1 MMGWVEVIAYFLTNE
16 IRVILG
22 LMFTAILTDRVY
34 AGSREINTYPGKA
47 GKQAGVAAG
56 LIVTIPVVLGAAPAA
71 GSALEA
77 ALICLI
83 LCCLRQKNGQA
94 AGLRMLLFF
103 AFFYE
108 LGIAL
113 WDFLISAWL
122 GVLFGSPRFL
132 RSDCME
138 YYAALLLVRL
148 VMITYAVAFRHTLR
162 KNRDEVGDRATG
174 ENGFMRPAAMV
185 TAFSLLG
192 LVSLS
197 EQKVIRFSDDEL
209 MTWIFLDL
217 ILMFAVMMAHM
228 ERQRAMEEEIS
239 RLREEQAE
247 ILERDYR
254 SLNETYSANAKLYH
268 DLHNHIEALYQ
279 SLKHGDVE
287 EALEYCEDLRAPV
300 KNIAE
305 NVWTGEKAVD
315 YLINSKMTAAG
326 EKGIPV
332 EIDVEYPRNTGI
344 RSADLAAVLGNLLD
358 NALESAEKCSAG
370 EGDEGKIDSAKR
382 KPSVYIILKIRPV
395 NEMLVIKMENSCMTP
410 PVLENGKF
418 RTSKAD
424 KEMHGWGLKSIESV
438 AQRYEGAVSTEYV
451 SGSELN
457 GTVRKEDSASEDKLP
472 DSAGI
477 FRTVVTLSCRKR

>member
-34 AGSREINTYPGKA
+34 AGSRGIHTYPGKA

-174 ENGFMRPAAMV
+174 ENGLMRPAAMV

-197 EQKVIRFSDDEL
+197 EQTVIRFSDDEL

-239 RLREEQAE
+239 RLREEQAGR
-247 ILERDYR
+247 I
-254 SLNETYSANAKLYH
+254 
-268 DLHNHIEALYQ
+268 
-279 SLKHGDVE
+279 
-287 EALEYCEDLRAPV
+287 
-300 KNIAE
+300 
-305 NVWTGEKAVD
+305 
-315 YLINSKMTAAG
+315 
-326 EKGIPV
+326 
-332 EIDVEYPRNTGI
+332 
-344 RSADLAAVLGNLLD
+344 
-358 NALESAEKCSAG
+358 
-370 EGDEGKIDSAKR
+370 
-382 KPSVYIILKIRPV
+382 
-395 NEMLVIKMENSCMTP
+395 
-410 PVLENGKF
+410 
-418 RTSKAD
+418 
-424 KEMHGWGLKSIESV
+424 
-438 AQRYEGAVSTEYV
+438 
-451 SGSELN
+451 
-457 GTVRKEDSASEDKLP
+457 
-472 DSAGI
+472 
-477 FRTVVTLSCRKR
+477 